1 MIGNQKSAIFDTVL
15 KITKERIE
23 AWIQEKS
30 LRIHEVTLIRD
41 VFGHVSVLIES
52 ETSAQDGQDKAVIS
66 QEDIEALKV
75 ELKSA
80 LKEFF
85 SGTIYH
91 KPKANAGDLEKAVI
105 GEIESLRYEN
115 QQFSSDQNISWYLLE
130 RGFAKKAWLDQG
142 GRWNAVWEYDEA
154 CEGKEPKVVS
164 FYSFKGGMGRTT
176 ALVATAILLA
186 KQGKSVLMVDTD
198 IEAPGVADIFFDQN
212 TLQYGTVDFF
222 VNHQALANYQADMQQ
237 YILEVTDATL
247 KEDLSGELYVIPAG
261 RTDEHYLSKLA
272 RIDYQDM
279 IPDGM
284 RDTVTRLMKD
294 AVKFL
299 KEHGKAIDYVLLD
312 ARAGFHDLGGVV
324 TFQIPHGIVLVGRNN
339 EQSWTGIKEAVTLA
353 GTAQKEPVPIVLL
366 DSMCGV
372 ISSLATDQRDL
383 FKKRAYTL
391 CCDSYYPEEQ
401 QPGPDAE
408 DEAHTPVYIPYR
420 QVLNEEV
427 QLYSDS
433 SLEQD
438 RALREQKAVL
448 CEGEYQELLRRI
460 ALWFGDT

>member
-1 MIGNQKSAIFDTVL
+1 MIGNQKNVTFDTVL
-15 KITKERIE
+15 EVTKALIE

-30 LRIHEVTLIRD
+30 LRIHEITLIRD

-52 ETSAQDGQDKAVIS
+52 ETSTQDGTDKAAIS
-66 QEDIEALKV
+66 QADIEVLK
-75 ELKSA
+75 EKLRSA

-85 SGTIYH
+85 SGSIYH
-91 KPKANAGDLEKAVI
+91 KPKANASDLEKQVI
-105 GEIESLRYEN
+105 REIERLRYEN
-115 QQFSSDQNISWYLLE
+115 QQFSSEQNIIWYLLE

-142 GRWNAVWEYDEA
+142 GRWEAVWKYDEA
-154 CEGKEPKVVS
+154 CGGKEPKVVS

-176 ALVATAILLA
+176 ALAATAILLA
-186 KQGKSVLMVDTD
+186 KQGKRVLIVDTD
-198 IEAPGVADIFFDQN
+198 IEAPGVAEIFFDQS
-212 TLQYGTVDFF
+212 TVQYGTVDFF

-261 RTDEHYLSKLA
+261 KADEYYLSKLA

-324 TFQIPHGIVLVGRNN
+324 TFQIPHGIVLVGRDN
-339 EQSWTGIKEAVTLA
+339 EQSWTGIKQAVTLA
-353 GTAQKEPVPIVLL
+353 GTAQKDPIPIVLL
-366 DSMCGV
+366 DSMCDV
-372 ISSLATDQRDL
+372 IPAFATEQRDL

-391 CCDSYYPEEQ
+391 CCDLYYPEEQ

-438 RALREQKAVL
+438 SALRAQKAVL
-448 CEGEYQELLRRI
+448 YEREYQELLRRI